1 MRATHSIARLA
12 CVALAA
18 SVAGCGSTTN
28 PHGSIGIT
36 GTVLFDGR
44 PMQDGHVTFLPAFD
58 AQLMAGCPV
67 KDGRFSIAPRNG
79 LPPGDY
85 RVSFSVIEE
94 TGRTVSSPDPL
105 ANGRKELRNA
115 VADGWTEETSTQI
128 VTIRK
133 NGSVAHF
140 SFDVPRAK

>member
-1 MRATHSIARLA
+1 MRATHVIARLA
-12 CVALAA
+12 CVVLAA
-18 SVAGCGSTTN
+18 SVAGCGSAPN
-28 PHGSIGIT
+28 LHGYIGIK

-44 PMQDGHVTFLPAFD
+44 PMQDGHVTFLPAFE

-94 TGRTVSSPDPL
+94 TGRTVSSRDPA
-105 ANGRKELRNA
+105 ANGLKELRNA

-128 VTIRK
+128 VTIT
-133 NGSVAHF
+133 NAGPVADF